1 MTFNL
6 IAINTAVC
14 AALAAGDAL
23 FDSCTELQG
32 EFAGATRP
40 TVHAIVCPMVSAY
53 YKVKTPEAE
62 SGFANGEW
70 VDSACAAKRKANR
83 LIKAIIDPE
92 ATPKQSAHTAVDEKV
107 LAALVDTVVKAGLN
121 SKEFKAM
128 LTALRAAIAF
138 E

>member
-6 IAINTAVC
+6 TKINTAVC

-40 TVHAIVCPMVSAY
+40 AVHAIVCPMVSAY

-62 SGFANGEW
+62 SGFVNGEW
-70 VDSACAAKRKANR
+70 VDSGCAAKRKANR

-121 SKEFKAM
+121 KKEFAAM

>member
-6 IAINTAVC
+6 ISISEQVTIALDAGNT
-14 AALAAGDAL
+14 LYDA
-23 FDSCTELQG
+23 CVKLQG
-32 EFAGATRP
+32 LFKGADRP

-62 SGFANGEW
+62 SGFVDGKW
-70 VDSACAAKRKANR
+70 VDSGSAAKKQANR
-83 LIKAIIDPE
+83 IIKSIVDPE
-92 ATPKQSAHTAVDEKV
+92 ATPKQSAHTAVNEKV

-121 SKEFKAM
+121 KKEFGAV